1 MNRRLVV
8 VLLSVLVAVAVG
20 SSTRASAEGADYEQV
35 VDNSDKGRFA
45 ASGSWKKSD
54 SGEAING
61 GDYRF
66 ALPSGK
72 AANAMFKVK
81 IPADGEYA
89 VYARWPEVPG
99 LNGAAR
105 VGVETAYGTQWT
117 EVDQSRDGGSWVR
130 VGRFEL
136 REGDEYSVKVSRDT
150 EGEGNV
156 VADAV
161 KVSTISS
168 YEDEPPS
175 QPPAEETAPL
185 EETSSPE
192 EPAAG
197 ASAEQRTASAAG
209 AGSAVVTKAKKFLG
223 IKYKYAT
230 CTSTLMSCTC
240 LTKKSFAPF
249 GYDLPMTEEGQ
260 ARAGRPISKA
270 ELRPGDLVYFRE
282 GGGSDITH
290 IGIYSKPGYIVH
302 ASSYFGKVVQSQMK
316 YINGYAGAR
325 RLV

>member
-1 MNRRLVV
+1 MSRRLVV
-8 VLLSVLVAVAVG
+8 VLLAVFAAVAAG
-20 SSTRASAEGADYEQV
+20 ASTWDSAEGATYEQV

-54 SGEAING
+54 SGEAINND
-61 GDYRF
+61 DYRF
-66 ALPSGK
+66 ALPSGRS
-72 AANAMFKVK
+72 AHALFKVQ

-89 VYARWPEVPG
+89 VYARWPAVRG
-99 LNGAAR
+99 LNDKAR
-105 VGVETAYGTQWT
+105 VGVKTAYGTRWT
-117 EVDQSRDGGSWVR
+117 EVDQSKDGGQWVR
-130 VGRFEL
+130 IGRFEL

-175 QPPAEETAPL
+175 EPPTEEEA
-185 EETSSPE
+185 
-192 EPAAG
+192 AAG
-197 ASAEQRTASAAG
+197 PSAQQHTASAAG
-209 AGSAVVTKAKKFLG
+209 SGSAVVTRAKTFLG
-223 IKYKYAT
+223 VKYRYAT

-249 GYDLPMTEEGQ
+249 GYSLPMTEEGQ
-260 ARAGRPISKA
+260 VRYGRPVSRA

-290 IGIYSKPGYIVH
+290 VGIYAGNGELVH
-302 ASSYFGKVVQSQMK
+302 ASGYFRKVVKSQMR

>member
-1 MNRRLVV
+1 MSRRLLV
-8 VLLSVLVAVAVG
+8 VLLSVFAAVTVG
-20 SSTRASAEGADYEQV
+20 ISTWDSRAEGATYEQV

-61 GDYRF
+61 DDYRF
-66 ALPSGK
+66 ALP
-72 AANAMFKVK
+72 ANKSAHALFKVK

-99 LNGAAR
+99 LNGSAR
-105 VGVETAYGTQWT
+105 VGVQTAYGTRWT
-117 EVDQSRDGGSWVR
+117 EVDQRRDGGSWVR
-130 VGRFEL
+130 IGRYEL
-136 REGDEYSVKVSRDT
+136 REGDDYSVKISRDT
-150 EGEGNV
+150 QGEGNV

-175 QPPAEETAPL
+175 EPPA

-192 EPAAG
+192 EAAAS
-197 ASAEQRTASAAG
+197 ASAEQQRTATASG
-209 AGSAVVTKAKKFLG
+209 AAVVTRAMTFLG
-223 IKYKYAT
+223 TRYRYAA

-240 LTKKSFAPF
+240 LTKKGFAPF

-260 ARAGRPISKA
+260 VRYGRPVSRA

-290 IGIYSKPGYIVH
+290 VGIYAGNGELVH
-302 ASSYFGKVVQSQMK
+302 ASGYFEKVVKSQMK
-316 YINGYAGAR
+316 YIRGYAGAR

>member
-1 MNRRLVV
+1 MSRRLVV
-8 VLLSVLVAVAVG
+8 VLLSVIAAVTVG
-20 SSTRASAEGADYEQV
+20 ASTWASAEGAAYEQV
-35 VDNSDKGRFA
+35 VDNSDEGRFA

-54 SGEAING
+54 SGKAING
-61 GDYRF
+61 NDYRF

-72 AANAMFKVK
+72 AANALFKVK

-99 LNGAAR
+99 LNGSAR

-136 REGDEYSVKVSRDT
+136 REGDDYSVKVSRDT

-168 YEDEPPS
+168 YEDEPPTE
-175 QPPAEETAPL
+175 PPAEGTSPP
-185 EETSSPE
+185 EESSPS
-192 EPAAG
+192 
-197 ASAEQRTASAAG
+197 ASAEQRTASATGAG
-209 AGSAVVTKAKKFLG
+209 AAVVNKARSFKNRG
-223 IKYKYAT
+223 IKYDWGA
-230 CTSTLMSCTC
+230 CSSTRMSCTC

-249 GYDLPMTEEGQ
+249 GYNLSMAEADQ
-260 ARAGRPISKA
+260 AKAGRPVSKA

-282 GGGSDITH
+282 GGGRITH
-290 IGIYSKPGYIVH
+290 VGIYSKPGYLVH
-302 ASSYFGKVVQSQMK
+302 ASDYFNGIVESQMK

>member
-1 MNRRLVV
+1 MVV
-8 VLLSVLVAVAVG
+8 VLLSVFAAVAVG
-20 SSTRASAEGADYEQV
+20 SSTWASAEVAAYEQV
-35 VDNSDKGRFA
+35 VDNSDKGRFT

-61 GDYRF
+61 NDYRF

-72 AANAMFKVK
+72 AANALFKVK
-81 IPADGEYA
+81 IPVDGEYA

-99 LNGAAR
+99 LNDKAR

-168 YEDEPPS
+168 YEDEPS
-175 QPPAEETAPL
+175 SEPPA

-192 EPAAG
+192 ESTPS
-197 ASAEQRTASAAG
+197 ASAEQRTASAAS
-209 AGSAVVTKAKKFLG
+209 AGSAVVTRAKKFLG
-223 IKYKYAT
+223 IKYRYAT
-230 CTSTLMSCTC
+230 CTTTRMSCTC

-260 ARAGRPISKA
+260 ARAGRPISRA

-282 GGGSDITH
+282 GGGSNITH
-290 IGIYSKPGYIVH
+290 VGIYSKPGYIVH
-302 ASSYFGKVVQSQMK
+302 ASSYWGKVKESQMK
-316 YINGYAGAR
+316 YIRGYAGAR

>member
-1 MNRRLVV
+1 LSRRLVI
-8 VLLSVLVAVAVG
+8 VLLSLFAAAIVG
-20 SSTRASAEGADYEQV
+20 VSAWEPAEGATYEQV

-45 ASGSWKKSD
+45 ASGSWKKGD

-61 GDYRF
+61 DDYRF
-66 ALPSGK
+66 APPSDE
-72 AANAMFKVK
+72 AANALFKVK

-99 LNGAAR
+99 LNGSAR

-117 EVDQSRDGGSWVR
+117 KVDQRRDGGSWVR
-130 VGRFEL
+130 IGRFEL
-136 REGDEYSVKVSRDT
+136 REGNDYSVEISRDT
-150 EGEGNV
+150 DGEGNV

-168 YEDEPPS
+168 YEGRSPSEPPT
-175 QPPAEETAPL
+175 EETA
-185 EETSSPE
+185 
-192 EPAAG
+192 AD

-209 AGSAVVTKAKKFLG
+209 AGSAVVKDAKTFLG
-223 IKYKYAT
+223 VRYGYAT
-230 CTSTLMSCTC
+230 CTGTLMSCTC
-240 LTKKSFAPF
+240 LTRESFAPY

-260 ARAGRPISKA
+260 VRYGRPVSRA

-290 IGIYSKPGYIVH
+290 VGIYSEPGYIVH
-302 ASSYFGKVVQSQMK
+302 ASGYFGKVVESQMQ
-316 YINGYAGAR
+316 YIRGYAGAR

>member
-175 QPPAEETAPL
+175 EPPAEETV
-185 EETSSPE
+185 SPE
-192 EPAAG
+192 EGTPS

-209 AGSAVVTKAKKFLG
+209 AGSAVVSEARKYLG
-223 IKYKYAT
+223 TRYVKGGPEVCRPYKT
-230 CTSTLMSCTC
+230 MDCTC
-240 LTKKSFAPF
+240 LTKTVFKKF
-249 GYDLPMTEEGQ
+249 GYNLPDGEGAQ
-260 ARAGRPISKA
+260 FRYGRPVSKA
-270 ELRPGDLVYFRE
+270 ELRPGDLVFFNE
-282 GGGSDITH
+282 GGGGISH
-290 IGIYSKPGYIVH
+290 VGIYSKPGYIVH
-302 ASSYFGKVVQSQMK
+302 ASGYFGEVVQSQMK

>member
-1 MNRRLVV
+1 LVV
-8 VLLSVLVAVAVG
+8 VLLSVFAAVTVG
-20 SSTRASAEGADYEQV
+20 ASAWKPAEGATYEQV

-61 GDYRF
+61 DDYRF
-66 ALPSGK
+66 APPYDK
-72 AANAMFKVK
+72 AANALFKVK
-81 IPADGEYA
+81 IPADGVYA
-89 VYARWPEVPG
+89 VYARWPAVPG
-99 LNGAAR
+99 LNGSAR
-105 VGVETAYGTQWT
+105 VGVETAYGTRWT
-117 EVDQSRDGGSWVR
+117 EVDQRRDGGSWVR
-130 VGRFEL
+130 IGRYEL
-136 REGDEYSVKVSRDT
+136 REGDDYSVKISRDT

-161 KVSTISS
+161 KVSTISA

-175 QPPAEETAPL
+175 EPPA

-192 EPAAG
+192 ESTAS
-197 ASAEQRTASAAG
+197 ASAERQTSG
-209 AGSAVVTKAKKFLG
+209 GTSAGSAVVTRAKTFLG
-223 IKYKYAT
+223 TRYRYAT

-249 GYDLPMTEEGQ
+249 GYSLPMTEEGQ
-260 ARAGRPISKA
+260 VRYGRPVSRA

-290 IGIYSKPGYIVH
+290 VGIYAGNGELVH
-302 ASSYFGKVVQSQMK
+302 ASGYFKKVVKSQMK
-316 YINGYAGAR
+316 YIRGYAGAR

>member
-1 MNRRLVV
+1 MV
-8 VLLSVLVAVAVG
+8 VLLSVFAAVTVG
-20 SSTRASAEGADYEQV
+20 GSTWASAEDATYEQV

-45 ASGSWKKSD
+45 ASGSWKESD

-61 GDYRF
+61 DDYRF
-66 ALPSGK
+66 ALPSDK
-72 AANAMFKVK
+72 AANALFKVK

-89 VYARWPEVPG
+89 IYARWPEVPG
-99 LNGAAR
+99 LNDSAR

-117 EVDQSRDGGSWVR
+117 EVDQTRDGGSWVR

-136 REGDEYSVKVSRDT
+136 PEGDDYSVKISRDT
-150 EGEGNV
+150 QGEGNV
-156 VADAV
+156 AADAV
-161 KVSTISS
+161 KVSTINS
-168 YEDEPPS
+168 YEEEPSSEPP
-175 QPPAEETAPL
+175 A

-197 ASAEQRTASAAG
+197 ASAEQQRTASATG
-209 AGSAVVTKAKKFLG
+209 ASAAVVKKARSFKNRG
-223 IKYKYAT
+223 IHYKWGACSSEPYPR
-230 CTSTLMSCTC
+230 LMSCTC

-249 GYDLPMTEEGQ
+249 GYNLSMDEADQ
-260 ARAGRPISKA
+260 ARVGRPVSRA

-282 GGGSDITH
+282 GGGRITH
-290 IGIYSKPGYIVH
+290 VGIYSKPGYLVH
-302 ASSYFGKVVQSQMK
+302 ASSFFDGIVESQMK